1 MRREK
6 DDSTPFLSKREA
18 NQERFAPWN
27 AHIIAMRS
35 WKRRRKCSSPR
46 VRRLRCRYR
55 LCSGPSWHVART
67 TAEARRSGLGFGT
80 PRRCPSARFLP
91 VSTRLP
97 PCGSGARS
105 GDRLNPFSQLR
116 IPSKSGPAMGGHC
129 TAVSPFCK
137 LHRPD
142 LGTPRFFD
150 SFVRSALTTGDSY
163 PAFHHLLNFVM
174 TFTNNAG

>member
-67 TAEARRSGLGFGT
+67 TAEARRSGLGLGA

-105 GDRLNPFSQLR
+105 GDRLNPSSQ
-116 IPSKSGPAMGGHC
+116 
-129 TAVSPFCK
+129 
-137 LHRPD
+137 
-142 LGTPRFFD
+142 
-150 SFVRSALTTGDSY
+150 
-163 PAFHHLLNFVM
+163 
-174 TFTNNAG
+174 FTNSIEIRTCNGWSLHCCLSILQIAPSGSWNSAIL